1 MVYIKSE
8 FYLNYQY
15 IMSFRTYE
23 NLQRY
28 EYVRFHLDNVI
39 EQPANNQNQKKT
51 GYRFTINDRSTFFDF
66 FNGYFEVTKE
76 LQKRADGAG
85 YAQADGITMING
97 SQSLIRHMVIKSSG
111 KIVYESDNL
120 HRITNVKNLLE
131 YSEDFSRSVGK
142 NSFWYLDT
150 DGTTANTNT
159 GFEARRI
166 LTQARQN
173 NGGGRA
179 KSINEMIPLNRF
191 TFFEKLED
199 KMLPPM
205 QLKIEITLNDD
216 DELIHKA
223 AAADDGRIVVKRLY
237 LWLPKLIP
245 KDSLYS
251 QFVSNFLKPTTWTYM
266 RDLYNQSANTRAI
279 QNMFQISP
287 AIDNVK
293 HVFVYLQRTDEPNNE
308 ESERTPYI
316 FDTFKLNAA
325 DANSS
330 LSSIRLEYGN
340 NVFFPEIEYD
350 GDSKVRV
357 FNDLMS
363 YASRKNDYNTGTQL
377 NLANF
382 TSLYGLIY
390 FDLTYQKE
398 VVTRDPKQLILHY
411 RLNAAPTANVR
422 AHSIVFYESDV
433 IVQKIG
439 NEVMIV

>member
-39 EQPANNQNQKKT
+39 EQPANNQSQKKT

-85 YAQADGITMING
+85 YAQADRITMING

-166 LTQARQN
+166 LTQAHQN
-173 NGGGRA
+173 NGGGGGA

-191 TFFEKLED
+191 SKNLRI
-199 KMLPPM
+199 KCYLPPM
-205 QLKIEITLNDD
+205 QLTIEITLNDD

-237 LWLPKLIP
+237 LWPPKLIP

-279 QNMFQISP
+279 QNMFQICP
-287 AIDNVK
+287 AIGNVK
-293 HVFVYLQRTDEPNNE
+293 HVFVYLQRTDGPINE

-340 NVFFPEIEYD
+340 NVFYPELEYD

-363 YASRKNDYNTGTQL
+363 YA
-377 NLANF
+377 
-382 TSLYGLIY
+382 
-390 FDLTYQKE
+390 
-398 VVTRDPKQLILHY
+398 
-411 RLNAAPTANVR
+411 
-422 AHSIVFYESDV
+422 
-433 IVQKIG
+433 
-439 NEVMIV
+439 